1 MNDIDSAIEQL
12 VTAILESD
20 VYREYDEVR
29 NDVNQYPE
37 LKRQIN
43 EYRRR
48 NYDLQQ
54 NDNSDFDKIDAFER
68 EYAQFRENPLV
79 SDYLAAELSFC
90 RMMQD
95 INLKITNALNF
106 E

>member
-1 MNDIDSAIEQL
+1 MNDIDSSIEQL

-29 NDVNQYPE
+29 NQVNQYPE

-54 NDNSDFDKIDAFER
+54 NDSNNFEKIDAFEK
-68 EYAQFRENPLV
+68 EFSQFRENPLV

-95 INLKITNALNF
+95 INLKITDALNF

>member
-1 MNDIDSAIEQL
+1 MNDIDSSIEQL

-29 NDVNQYPE
+29 NHVNQYPE

-54 NDNSDFDKIDAFER
+54 NDSNNFEKIDAFEK
-68 EYAQFRENPLV
+68 EFSQFRENPLV

-95 INLKITNALNF
+95 INLKITDALNF